1 MKYNFLL
8 KVLPLIVVLIN
19 SFCQAQSYKIQLGS
33 SITAFSYTQAN
44 GIKADYLKP
53 SSGSHFGIS
62 VSQAILDTS
71 KNLANTSKRSIY
83 FSQHPNLAKILS
95 AFQYDF
101 GINYLQMNAVGD
113 LQKIPFA
120 YHTDFIGTQ
129 AGFGVLIPIKYG
141 ISISGVG
148 QLALFKMING
158 NQLISNQY
166 FPLADNPQFN
176 TLQFFTGYRGE
187 ISKKINDK
195 TSLFIAYQKGQTT
208 HANKSGEATLNFA
221 TTSFLIGLKFLK

>member
-1 MKYNFLL
+1 MKYIFLL
-8 KVLPLIVVLIN
+8 KLLPLIVVLIH

-62 VSQAILDTS
+62 ISQAILDTS

-83 FSQHPNLAKILS
+83 FSQHPTLAKILS

-129 AGFGVLIPIKYG
+129 AGFGVVIPIKYG

-148 QLALFKMING
+148 QLTLSKMING

-166 FPLADNPQFN
+166 FRLSDNPQFN
-176 TLQFFTGYRGE
+176 ALQFFTGYRGE

-195 TSLFIAYQKGQTT
+195 TSLFIAYQKGQTKHT
-208 HANKSGEATLNFA
+208 EKNGEATLNFTPA
-221 TTSFLIGLKFLK
+221 SFLIGLKFLR

>member
-62 VSQAILDTS
+62 LSQSILDTS

-83 FSQHPNLAKILS
+83 FSQHPTLSKILS
-95 AFQYDF
+95 AFQYDL
-101 GINYLQMNAVGD
+101 GINFLQMNAVGD

-120 YHTDFIGTQ
+120 YHTDFIGAQ

-141 ISISGVG
+141 ISISGMG
-148 QLALFKMING
+148 QLSLFKMING

-176 TLQFFTGYRGE
+176 TLQFFNGYRAD
-187 ISKKINDK
+187 IIKKINDK
-195 TSLFIAYQKGQTT
+195 TSLFIAYQKSQTS
-208 HANKSGEATLNFA
+208 HADKTSEATLNFA
-221 TTSFLIGLKFLK
+221 PTSFLIGLKFLK

>member
-53 SSGSHFGIS
+53 SPGSHFGIS

-83 FSQHPNLAKILS
+83 FSQHPTLSKILS
-95 AFQYDF
+95 AFQYDI

-120 YHTDFIGTQ
+120 YHTDFLGAQ

-141 ISISGVG
+141 ISISGMG
-148 QLALFKMING
+148 QLSLFKMING

-166 FPLADNPQFN
+166 FPLTDNPQFN
-176 TLQFFTGYRGE
+176 TLQFFNGYRVD

-195 TSLFIAYQKGQTT
+195 TSLFIAYQKSQTSRADKT
-208 HANKSGEATLNFA
+208 GEATLNFA
-221 TTSFLIGLKFLK
+221 PTSFLIGLKFLK